1 MIEPPET
8 GDPTLVW
15 CDGCDWEYVYQAVEQ
30 ACRGKDLHERGG
42 APHRCFLTTNENGI
56 HAYYARHAKKAGA

>member
-1 MIEPPET
+1 MN
-8 GDPTLVW
+8 DHNQQCLVW
-15 CDGCDWEYVYQAVEQ
+15 CDYCDFEGVFDRFDLAECAKETHEY
-30 ACRGKDLHERGG
+30 KG